1 MTNAATISSVLDEF
15 LQAQQER
22 LAPRTF
28 ATYGAVIGLLRSFL
42 DTYGYQSLSETE
54 HQQWQAAYD
63 AGDEEAFCRLFGPQ
77 QILDGMGEFLGY
89 FMVRKVIAGQELLRG
104 AGTVTKKLA
113 GWMAEQGYVNP
124 GAAGVAVGM
133 ASEATRDLPR
143 AERLARQ
150 LEEVRR
156 TRLDPATLDAL
167 DDEDYIEDYLMIER
181 VEPGALW
188 FEGRIGS
195 VPVPESAAE
204 LAQPGWSITLT
215 LARSAGRWHIVEVGN
230 VYP

>member
-1 MTNAATISSVLDEF
+1 MTSAPTISSVLERF
-15 LQAQQER
+15 LQAQQDR

-28 ATYGAVIGLLRSFL
+28 GTYADVIGLLRSFL
-42 DTYGYQSLSETE
+42 DNYGYQSLSEAE
-54 HQQWQAAYD
+54 REQWQAAYD
-63 AGDEEAFCRLFGPQ
+63 AGDEEAFCRLFGPE

-104 AGTVTKKLA
+104 ASTVTKKLA

-133 ASEATRDLPR
+133 ASEARRDLPR

-150 LEEVRR
+150 LSEEARR
-156 TRLDPATLDAL
+156 TRLDPATLGE
-167 DDEDYIEDYLMIER
+167 DDYVEDHLMIER

-188 FEGRIGS
+188 FEGRIGP
-195 VPVPESAAE
+195 VPVPEAAAK
-204 LAQPGWSITLT
+204 LAQPGWSVTLV